1 MADNSVTTI
10 GSALIP
16 LVNAQQQRALA
27 FPQEINRLRG
37 EDRVERSSLAS
48 TLDDDQRDR
57 LNSRAASLTRDDD
70 MAGLTTR
77 ARQAVQAYQTQ
88 AVDAEREQIS
98 HLLGVDTYA

>member
-27 FPQEINRLRG
+27 FPQEVDRLR
-37 EDRVERSSLAS
+37 EENRVERKTLASSLDS
-48 TLDDDQRDR
+48 EQRDR
-57 LNSRAASLTRDDD
+57 LNSRAATLTRDDD

-88 AVDAEREQIS
+88 AVDVEREQLS